1 MAAVDFFLK
10 LDGIDGE
17 STDEAHIKW
26 IPVESFSWGVSNP
39 VTVGGATGGA
49 GAGKAVP
56 SDFSLVI
63 PVSSAS
69 PTIFLKLVTG
79 QHINTATLSARKA
92 GGRGS
97 NEFLKYDLDT
107 VFVSSL
113 TTEGGGDVPMEQ
125 VSLRF
130 IKIEVAYTPQR
141 PDGSAGVPLTAGW
154 DFVRNVSV

>member
-1 MAAVDFFLK
+1 MAAVDFFFK

-17 STDEAHIKW
+17 STDEAHVKW

-39 VTVGGATGGA
+39 VTISSATGGA
-49 GAGKAVP
+49 GAGKAIP

-69 PTIFLKLVTG
+69 PQIFLKLVSG
-79 QHINTATLSARKA
+79 LQLNNATLSACKA
-92 GGRGS
+92 GGRRS
-97 NEFLKYDLDT
+97 SEFLKYQMST

-113 TTEGGGDVPMEQ
+113 TTEGSGDVPMEQ

-130 IKIEVAYTPQR
+130 IKVEVAYTPQKAG
-141 PDGSAGVPLTAGW
+141 GSADTPVTAGW
-154 DFVRNVSV
+154 DFMKNGPA

>member
-10 LDGIDGE
+10 LAGIDGE
-17 STDEAHIKW
+17 STDETHVKW
-26 IPVESFSWGVSNP
+26 IEVESFSWGVSNP
-39 VTVGGATGGA
+39 TTISSTGGA
-49 GAGKAVP
+49 AVGKAIP
-56 SDFSLVI
+56 SDFTLVI

-69 PTIFLKLVTG
+69 PAIFSKVVSG
-79 QHINTATLSARKA
+79 VHIDTATLSARKA

-97 NEFLKYDLDT
+97 VEFFKYDLDT

-130 IKIEVAYTPQR
+130 AKIEVAYTPQKA
-141 PDGSAGVPLTAGW
+141 DGSAGLPITAGW
-154 DFVRNVSV
+154 DFLKNAST

>member
-17 STDEAHIKW
+17 STDAAHAKW
-26 IPVESFSWGVSNP
+26 IEVESFSWGVSNP
-39 VTVGGATGGA
+39 TTISSTTGGA
-49 GAGKAVP
+49 GSGKAIP

-69 PTIFLKLVTG
+69 PKIFLKVVSG
-79 QHINTATLSARKA
+79 QHIASATLSARKA
-92 GGRGS
+92 GGKGS

-113 TTEGGGDVPMEQ
+113 TTEGSGDVPMEQ
-125 VSLRF
+125 ISLRF
-130 IKIEVAYTPQR
+130 AKIEVAYTPQK
-141 PDGSAGVPLTAGW
+141 PDGSADLPVTAGW
-154 DFVRNVSV
+154 DFLKNASA